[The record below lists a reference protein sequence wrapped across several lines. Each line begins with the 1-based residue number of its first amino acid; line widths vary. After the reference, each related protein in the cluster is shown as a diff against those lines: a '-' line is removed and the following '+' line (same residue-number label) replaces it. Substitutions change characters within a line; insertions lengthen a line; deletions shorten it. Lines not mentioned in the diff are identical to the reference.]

1 MDRADIVIVGA
12 GVVGL
17 AIARKLAASGREVV
31 ILEAEDHFG
40 AHTSSRNSEVIHAG
54 LYYPTGSWKAR
65 LCVAGRQ
72 LLYAYCIDHA
82 IAHRRCGKVIVA
94 SHASQRGALEA
105 LTRQGA
111 DNGVQDLRL
120 MSGAAVTALEPALR
134 ADCGL
139 FSPSTGIVDS
149 HGLMLSL
156 LGEATRD
163 GAVIAYRTRVA
174 DLALARERV
183 EIQVEGDDQ
192 PCLSVALLI
201 NAAGLGAPA
210 LAEKLRRGRG
220 PKAPQ
225 QWLARGNYFA
235 LRGRAPFRHLV
246 YPLPEPGGLGVHL
259 TLDLAGQARFGP
271 DVEWIDRLD
280 YRVDESRVG
289 RFTDAIR
296 RYWPDLPDGALQPD
310 YAGIRPK
317 LSGPGMPAADFRI
330 DGAARHGMR
339 PVIHLFG
346 IESPGLTASLA
357 IADHVADLAT
367 DILD

>member
-1 MDRADIVIVGA
+1 MDRAEIVVVGA
-12 GVVGL
+12 GVIGL
-17 AIARKLAASGREVV
+17 AIARRLAASGREVV

-72 LLYAYCIDHA
+72 QLYGYCVDHG

-94 SHASQRGALEA
+94 SHAGQRGALEA
-105 LTRQGA
+105 LARQGLE
-111 DNGVQDLRL
+111 NGVQDLQKL
-120 MSGAAVTALEPALR
+120 SGAAVTALEPALH

-139 FSPSTGIVDS
+139 LSPSTGIVDS

-156 LGEATRD
+156 LGEATKQ
-163 GAVIAYRTRVA
+163 GAVIAYRTRVD
-174 DLALARERV
+174 DLAAVRGRV
-183 EIQVEGDDQ
+183 EIRIDGDVE
-192 PCLSVALLI
+192 PSLSAALVI

-210 LAEKLRRGRG
+210 LAAKLRHGAA
-220 PKAPQ
+220 PKVPR

-271 DVEWIDRLD
+271 DVEWIESVD

-289 RFTDAIR
+289 QFTDAIR
-296 RYWPDLPDGALQPD
+296 TYWPDLPEDALQPA

-330 DGAARHGMR
+330 DGAAVHGMR
-339 PVIHLFG
+339 SVIHLFG
-346 IESPGLTASLA
+346 IESPGLTAALA
-357 IADHVADLAT
+357 IADHVALLAA
-367 DILD
+367 DMLD